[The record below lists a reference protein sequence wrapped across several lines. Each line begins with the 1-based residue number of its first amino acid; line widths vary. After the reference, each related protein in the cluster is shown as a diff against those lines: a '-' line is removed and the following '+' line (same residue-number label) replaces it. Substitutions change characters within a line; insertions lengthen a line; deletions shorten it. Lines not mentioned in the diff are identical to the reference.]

1 MRLRVHSEVHAFC
14 TWITHETKLLNP
26 FFITILIFMSRD
38 IWPFFMPWFMK
49 LNGIQFWFMLVV
61 PFLVNYYLQ
70 DTCRGQ
76 DLMEV
81 LCKHLNLLETAYFGL
96 RFVDKE
102 NQTVRDFASLFSSDS
117 PLVNSF
123 IFLSWWPTLFLF
135 RMVVCLFMCR
145 TLSSFYW

>member
-1 MRLRVHSEVHAFC
+1 
-14 TWITHETKLLNP
+14 
-26 FFITILIFMSRD
+26 
-38 IWPFFMPWFMK
+38 MK